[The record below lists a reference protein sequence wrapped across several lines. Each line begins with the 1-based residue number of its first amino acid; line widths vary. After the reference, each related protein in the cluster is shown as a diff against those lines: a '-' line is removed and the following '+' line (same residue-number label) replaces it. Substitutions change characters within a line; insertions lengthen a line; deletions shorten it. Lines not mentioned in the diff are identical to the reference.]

1 MKSYIICRE
10 KHIVVQFEKIKLMP
24 ASPWL
29 LVIGSLRKYSEH
41 MGKCP
46 PLTPEIWHISELS
59 DNLGIWSECNNIWQI
74 QQAKMW
80 FDRWIR
86 KLDAAPARSSYQIMM
101 TELTPDYIKGQTR
114 VGTCSQKTLSA
125 HFINYLGKQITAS
138 GIRMRRL
145 ETLHTNIH
153 RNLKTKWDRGLSEKT
168 CDIVH
173 I

>member
-1 MKSYIICRE
+1 
-10 KHIVVQFEKIKLMP
+10 
-24 ASPWL
+24 
-29 LVIGSLRKYSEH
+29 
-41 MGKCP
+41 
-46 PLTPEIWHISELS
+46 
-59 DNLGIWSECNNIWQI
+59 
-74 QQAKMW
+74 MW

-114 VGTCSQKTLSA
+114 VGMCSQKTLSA

-153 RNLKTKWDRGLSEKT
+153 RNLKTK
-168 CDIVH
+168 
-173 I
+173 